1 MGQCRLTG
9 RSLDVAKFRKKPN
22 HKPIFLFALS
32 LLSGLYLK
40 IPNHKPVILPMG
52 AEDVTA
58 LFDMLIPWRHTI
70 SCEAC

>member
-1 MGQCRLTG
+1 MGQCRLKG
-9 RSLDVAKFRKKPN
+9 RSLDVAKYRKKPN

-40 IPNHKPVILPMG
+40 IPNHKPILLPMG

-58 LFDMLIPWRHTI
+58 IFDMLVPRRHMI
-70 SCEAC
+70 SFEAC